1 MKPTRI
7 LSLDGGGIRGYLTV
21 LLLEQLVEERPTLL
35 DEVHLFAGTSVGSI
49 VALALASGYSPT
61 EVRLFLKEKENISFP
76 QSHCLVDV
84 ISAVPAWPNMTI
96 RT

>member
-35 DEVHLFAGTSVGSI
+35 DEVDLFAGTSVGSS
-49 VALALASGYSPT
+49 LPWPWLP
-61 EVRLFLKEKENISFP
+61 
-76 QSHCLVDV
+76 V
-84 ISAVPAWPNMTI
+84 IH
-96 RT
+96 R